1 MTVPGEFLNPNAK
14 PLSCHSDPF
23 NSLIKRLVPTPTSQH
38 GLSTPTTPHCLENAS
53 FVFIRR
59 DCHRGPLQRP
69 YDGPYRVITPGPKT
83 FRVKVGLRE
92 EVISVD
98 RLKPAHVDLT
108 QPVSVAQPRQ
118 RGRPP
123 TQAKQEKPYD
133 CQTPVC
139 TSSTRATDVTFRTAH
154 SSPFAFPV
162 AFWDVSTGGGS
173 CVAPTLL
180 CSPGRP
186 C

>member
-1 MTVPGEFLNPNAK
+1 MPKEDLGTSAAELVYGEPLTVPGEFLNPNAK

-38 GLSTPTTPHCLENAS
+38 GLSTPTTPHCLENVS

-123 TQAKQEKPYD
+123 TQAKQEKPMIVRHQYVPVQLEQ
-133 CQTPVC
+133 QT
-139 TSSTRATDVTFRTAH
+139 SRS
-154 SSPFAFPV
+154 
-162 AFWDVSTGGGS
+162 
-173 CVAPTLL
+173 
-180 CSPGRP
+180 GRRP
-186 C
+186 SRFQ